1 MSEPFIGQIS
11 MFGFNFAPRG
21 WSFCSGQILSIS
33 QNTALFSLLGTTYG
47 GDGRSTFALP
57 DFRGRFPMSYGAGP
71 GLPSYP
77 IGMRSGRYA
86 HQITLPELPSHTH
99 GASVEVTSATLA
111 ASTEGGSIAKAEANA
126 YIASQSSLGA
136 DKNFIPNGSE
146 GTTANL
152 SGITVSSTATIQ
164 NTGGS
169 QAMNITNPF
178 LAINFSIALMGIYPS
193 RN

>member
-1 MSEPFIGQIS
+1 MSEPFVGQIN
-11 MFGFNFAPRG
+11 MFGFNFAPRN
-21 WSFCSGQILSIS
+21 WSFCSGQTLSIS
-33 QNTALFSLLGTTYG
+33 QNSALFSLLGTTYG

-57 DFRGRFPMSYGAGP
+57 DFRGRFPMSYGVGP

-77 IGMRSGRYA
+77 IGMRSGSHA

-111 ASTEGGSIAKAEANA
+111 ASTEVGSIAKAEADA
-126 YIASQSSLGA
+126 YIASQTGLGA

-169 QAMNITNPF
+169 QAMNIMNPF